1 MRAQTHTG
9 TRKDLQSC
17 RTKDLMSE
25 APSGAVGGI
34 GCSGDVGGVG
44 WSLRVCRESRR
55 LENSTYPSRLGPV
68 VLVLGLKDPLN
79 YVWLNLASLN
89 HQVIKRHAFI

>member
-1 MRAQTHTG
+1 
-9 TRKDLQSC
+9 
-17 RTKDLMSE
+17 MSE